1 MQVRQRSTSAV
12 TGPADQSAHGDDT
25 GNAHAATA
33 TPRGSNRFVEF
44 LRGSASPARAETSA
58 VGRPRRPLNV
68 FARAGVG
75 LATFGLTAAAVT
87 GCSSGVSGVAS
98 SPKPS
103 ASSSGQSIDPSAPDI
118 STPSTSATDPNAA
131 SPTNVPSIPTL
142 PDADAGSLQFQLNE
156 ACVAEALQIAMQ
168 PRPTN
173 DLLGPA
179 YDQVSAALNE
189 DQTGSSLRQV
199 LDNYLVQEEATK
211 GPDGKN
217 LPEPQLLHDA
227 RHDRL
232 EQYVRYTQ
240 AIYDQNPTE
249 ANYAEWQS
257 AKDSQ
262 QRADKLPVQSALSY
276 TQPDW
281 PLGG

>member
-1 MQVRQRSTSAV
+1 M
-12 TGPADQSAHGDDT
+12 
-25 GNAHAATA
+25 
-33 TPRGSNRFVEF
+33 
-44 LRGSASPARAETSA
+44 L
-58 VGRPRRPLNV
+58 
-68 FARAGVG
+68 ARAGVG

-103 ASSSGQSIDPSAPDI
+103 TASSSGQSIDPSAPNV
-118 STPSTSATDPNAA
+118 SAPSTSATDPNAA
-131 SPTNVPSIPTL
+131 SPTSVPSIPTL
-142 PDADAGSLQFQLNE
+142 PNADLGALEFQLNE
-156 ACVAEALQIAMQ
+156 ACEAEALQIAMQ

-179 YDQVSAALNE
+179 HDQVRAALKE
-189 DQTGSSLRQV
+189 DQTGSSLQQV
-199 LDNYLVQEEATK
+199 LDNYLAQEESTK

-217 LPEPQLLHDA
+217 LPEPQLVHDA

-232 EQYVRYTQ
+232 KEYVQYTK

-249 ANYAEWQS
+249 ANYDEWQS
-257 AKDSQ
+257 AKDSL
-262 QRADKLPVQSALSY
+262 QRADALPVQSALSY

-281 PLGG
+281 PSGG